1 MSKSEYDIENE
12 VLIASYADSMR
23 PFEPSNPVP
32 DGSRSRPAKQEA
44 VLDSIFSTLC
54 KDHLAKQTKK
64 HDRLLAKVHAERI
77 KYENQLAD
85 LLKRLIEQVPRCIK
99 FAQDTLAFIKKVLK
113 LIANSLVVLQDR
125 REIRKFARLFAN
137 NQPSIERAL
146 AEAEAGFNHDAAA
159 PLREE

>member
-1 MSKSEYDIENE
+1 M
-12 VLIASYADSMR
+12 
-23 PFEPSNPVP
+23 
-32 DGSRSRPAKQEA
+32 
-44 VLDSIFSTLC
+44 LDSIFSTLC

-99 FAQDTLAFIKKVLK
+99 VAQGTLAFIREVLE
-113 LIANSLVVLQDR
+113 LIVTSLTALQDC

-137 NQPSIERAL
+137 NRPDIERKL
-146 AEAEAGFNHDAAA
+146 AEAEAGFNRDDAA
-159 PLREE
+159 PLL